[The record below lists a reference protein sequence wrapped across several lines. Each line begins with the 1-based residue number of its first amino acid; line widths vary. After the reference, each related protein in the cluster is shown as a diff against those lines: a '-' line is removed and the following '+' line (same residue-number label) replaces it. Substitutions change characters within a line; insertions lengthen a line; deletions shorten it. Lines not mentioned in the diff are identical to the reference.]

1 MTMSPGARGVRK
13 GRIVIAFVATTI
25 IAGGLYY
32 ALTSGERGGFPTN
45 RAGSGVAL
53 IGGPFTLV
61 DQNGARRSDLDF
73 RGKFMLIY
81 FGYTHCPDA
90 CPMALQ
96 SMTDAIGSLGER
108 GAGVESI
115 FITVDPARDTSE
127 HLKRYLENF
136 HPRMVALTGDESAI
150 AAVAKAYRI
159 FYTTARDQHAAAG
172 TAQPSNADYLIDHSS
187 FIYLMGRD
195 GRYLTHFPSNA
206 SPEQLA
212 EGIRKFL

>member
-1 MTMSPGARGVRK
+1 MKSPGARGVRK
-13 GRIVIAFVATTI
+13 SRIVIAAVAATI

-32 ALTSGERGGFPTN
+32 ALTSGGRSGLPTN
-45 RAGSGVAL
+45 GVGAGVAL

-61 DQNGARRSDLDF
+61 DQSGTQRSDLDF
-73 RGKFMLIY
+73 RGKLMLIY

-90 CPMALQ
+90 CPTALQ
-96 SMTDAIGSLGER
+96 SMTDAIDTLGER

-115 FITVDPARDTSE
+115 FITVDPARDTPA
-127 HLKRYLENF
+127 HLKRYLESF

-150 AAVAKAYRI
+150 VGVAKAYRI
-159 FYTTARDQHAAAG
+159 FYTKAKDQHAAAG
-172 TAQPSNADYLIDHSS
+172 TAQSSNKDYLIDHSS

-195 GRYLTHFPSNA
+195 GRYLTHFPGNA